1 MFCDTIYIILTM
13 KEIMKIARTTLVLA
27 IVATLLGCSKT
38 TKDVTQSFTLPPGLA
53 DCKVHH
59 MRGDS
64 DADYLRIIVVR
75 CPNSS
80 TTTTTSGKNPISTTV
95 VE

>member
-59 MRGDS
+59 MRGDL

-80 TTTTTSGKNPISTTV
+80 TTTTTSGKHPISTTV

>member
-1 MFCDTIYIILTM
+1 M

-38 TKDVTQSFTLPPGLA
+38 TKDVTQSFTLPPGLS